1 MDKSIKQRVRDLLEQ
16 RDYDSLLELCE
27 KDRHFWK
34 ELRFSLYDTDERLR
48 WSAIET
54 VAKFMQRWWQAG
66 EKEKVRDYIRT
77 LFWSI
82 MDESG
87 GIGWSAPQTI
97 AEIIVNIPE
106 LLDPYGSMIIAHTFE
121 EPPLIKGGLWGIGRL
136 GKLSAEAV
144 EFFHDMVLAVFLSDD
159 AETLG
164 LAAWANGEVG
174 FKPALPFLGR
184 LLERKEKVQIYIKGY
199 FHEKPL
205 GQWAKEA
212 IAKINDEENT
222 KGDR

>member
-16 RDYDSLLELCE
+16 RDYASLLELCE
-27 KDRHFWK
+27 KDSHFWK
-34 ELRFSLYDTDERLR
+34 ELRFSLYDIDERLR
-48 WSAIET
+48 WSAIEA

-66 EKEKVRDYIRT
+66 EKEKVRNYIRN

-106 LLDPYGSMIIAHTFE
+106 LLDPYGSMMIAHTFE

-136 GKLSAEAV
+136 GKLSAEAIT
-144 EFFHDMVLAVFLSDD
+144 FFQDIVLEVFRSED

-164 LAAWANGEVG
+164 LAAWAMGEAG
-174 FKPALPFLGR
+174 FKATLPFLEE
-184 LLERKEKVQIYIKGY
+184 LSERKESVRIYIKGY

-212 IAKINDEENT
+212 IAKINDEADT
-222 KGDR
+222 KAGK